1 MRAGSHGKGRQQK
14 NADGGT
20 KASVLQA
27 QLQQGRRN
35 RSERTH
41 NAERS
46 ARNRAD
52 EAGERA
58 GCRGK
63 GRQAAMQ
70 SLREGQCAQ
79 ATRSGWTYHKS
90 RAEGPDTQLQAW
102 IDKQTALIILL
113 WNARRSDAGASTVPA
128 CRPLALPADCC
139 RAQAH

>member
-52 EAGERA
+52 EVGERA
-58 GCRGK
+58 GCRSK
-63 GRQAAMQ
+63 GRQAVVQ
-70 SLREGQCAQ
+70 SLREGQSAQ
-79 ATRSGWTYHKS
+79 AMRSGWTYHKS
-90 RAEGPDTQLQAW
+90 RGRRANTQLQAW
-102 IDKQTALIILL
+102 IDKQTSLIILVC
-113 WNARRSDAGASTVPA
+113 NARRSDDRASTAPVA
-128 CRPLALPADCC
+128 LPLLLPADCC
-139 RAQAH
+139 SSQTR